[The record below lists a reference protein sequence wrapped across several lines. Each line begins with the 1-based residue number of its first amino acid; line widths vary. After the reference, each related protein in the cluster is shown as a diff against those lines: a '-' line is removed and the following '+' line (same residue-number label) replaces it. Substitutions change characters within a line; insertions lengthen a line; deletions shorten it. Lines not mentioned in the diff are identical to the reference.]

1 MNSTRITT
9 EIKQEILDLIKEG
22 NARGV
27 CTSRCCE
34 LLQIPRL
41 RVTRWCKRPS
51 LDDAKP
57 GPLHAPHALLQE
69 ERESILS
76 LAKDEKYIN
85 ESHRIL
91 RARGADLNLFHVSE
105 TTVFRVMKE
114 CSMTTSR
121 VQNTIRNGKS
131 VIPKRKSIDGPNQRW
146 CWDITYLPTNVKGHF
161 LYLFLLLDEYSRK
174 VISWR
179 VSYNMIYREA
189 MELLQEG
196 LENEGLD
203 DIVVALPDLI
213 NDRGSQMKA
222 KPFVAMC
229 KDLGINQQ
237 FSRPRTPNDNPFI
250 ESFFSIFKNNP
261 FYPGAFIDDIA
272 AITFCT
278 TYVEH
283 YNNDRLHGGIEFV
296 TPNQKHQGEANEII
310 LKRKKS
316 HSKSIKKRF
325 IQNKMKSLNKKPTLE
340 VVEV

>member
-1 MNSTRITT
+1 MKKTRITT
-9 EIKQEILDLIKEG
+9 EMKQEILNVIKEG
-22 NARGV
+22 NAQGV

-41 RVTRWCKRPS
+41 RVSRWCKRPS
-51 LDDAKP
+51 LNDAKS
-57 GPLHAPHALLQE
+57 GPQHAPHALLEE
-69 ERESILS
+69 ERESILL

-85 ESHRIL
+85 DSHRVL

-114 CSMTTSR
+114 SSMTTSR
-121 VQNTIRNGKS
+121 VQNTNRNGKS
-131 VIPKRKSIDGPNQRW
+131 AIPKRKRIDGPNQRW

-161 LYLFLLLDEYSRK
+161 LHLFLLLDEYSRK
-174 VISWR
+174 IISWR
-179 VSYNMIYREA
+179 VSYNMKYREA

-203 DIVVALPDLI
+203 DIVIGLPELI

-229 KDLGINQQ
+229 KTLGINQQ
-237 FSRPRTPNDNPFI
+237 FSRPKTPNDNPFI

-261 FYPGAFIDDIA
+261 FYPGAFVDDIT

-278 TYVEH
+278 TYVEY
-283 YNNDRLHGGIEFV
+283 YNNDRLHGGIDFV
-296 TPNQKHQGEANEII
+296 TPNQMHSGKAKQIIEKRTLARIEARRRRI
-310 LKRKKS
+310 
-316 HSKSIKKRF
+316 F
-325 IQNKMKSLNKKPTLE
+325 QNTKPTTSKTTNRE
-340 VVEV
+340 VVAV